1 MFKFICHHCSNLLE
15 HEEDLVGEHVQCDEC
30 EGIFV
35 VDQVELDESALPTL
49 SDPVE
54 GALLPE
60 IEEVAEPSEDA
71 LLAGVDDVAA
81 LSEDVEL
88 AGLENASSSTFPAA
102 APSTAAVGTTTDA
115 QSPSAGKKPIGKR
128 AKIAGAILL
137 GLAAAT
143 GFYMTG
149 HQSDAPAPLEETRSQ
164 QTAALSASPKTAT
177 PTTTAA
183 PTKTAAPAKTAVA
196 AKTAAPATTAVAATT
211 ATPTKRKNSTK
222 PVSQANTP
230 AIDAGG
236 HATPAPKSGSQQSVG
251 AQGQELVLQGRI
263 TGRRH
268 VTKKRM
274 IYELYYGFEGKKIR
288 TSGAGGKN
296 ARNIDYSKHVGKYV
310 TLTGTGKKTDKDIF
324 MYKITRVEPL
334 QGAELDAY
342 LNALNSATTRVF
354 DDSPNALPFAGTWG
368 PRLSLP
374 TGKQP
379 DVVDNF
385 KVSDFAKQ
393 FSKLKSASY
402 VMVNV
407 TQPSGPCYFS
417 APNLELSKISST
429 LNASMPQRD
438 LLGEV
443 LDAIAKDGKKAI
455 VYFACEGF
463 HKGDDTRPQKEKD
476 MRLVWDQYVESMGVS
491 TNELLG
497 QLVVGYY
504 AKQYGSKIHGW
515 WFDGAGVLDKEDRL
529 LWRKLVREGNPE
541 AIVSFNKMAGPPFR
555 STPECDIF
563 GGHPTPRLRE
573 HFWSMV
579 NLPMVE
585 GIEAGAWMD
594 PEGKPVDE
602 PGMGALG
609 HVFMGMQDR
618 WNSGKCEFPPEQ
630 AIEWTQRVLKAG
642 GMYTW
647 HGPRTQSVWAK
658 GQFDLL
664 LKIDAAVSKMR
675 QQN

>member
-1 MFKFICHHCSNLLE
+1 MFKFICHHCSNVLE
-15 HEEDLVGEHVQCDEC
+15 HEEDLTGEYVQCDEC
-30 EGIFV
+30 DGVFV
-35 VDQVELDESALPTL
+35 VDQVELDEAVLPQLSASVEEAPLSAAEDLSAPSEEVVLSEVEDVSALAGEATVSGFEDDSTSTF
-49 SDPVE
+49 SDST
-54 GALLPE
+54 
-60 IEEVAEPSEDA
+60 PSIP
-71 LLAGVDDVAA
+71 
-81 LSEDVEL
+81 DVETT
-88 AGLENASSSTFPAA
+88 ADDESSIAS
-102 APSTAAVGTTTDA
+102 
-115 QSPSAGKKPIGKR
+115 KKPIAKR
-128 AKIAGAILL
+128 IKIAGGILL
-137 GLAAAT
+137 GLCAVIA
-143 GFYMTG
+143 FSMTG
-149 HQSDAPAPLEETRSQ
+149 RQSNEASPLEVTRSQ
-164 QTAALSASPKTAT
+164 QTVAPVAAAKPAKSAATKPAKSAAAKPAKSAAAKPAKSAATKPAKSAAAANSTAVAK
-177 PTTTAA
+177 P
-183 PTKTAAPAKTAVA
+183 AAPAK
-196 AKTAAPATTAVAATT
+196 
-211 ATPTKRKNSTK
+211 
-222 PVSQANTP
+222 
-230 AIDAGG
+230 
-236 HATPAPKSGSQQSVG
+236 APKSGSQQSVG

-296 ARNIDYSKHVGKYV
+296 TRNIDYSKHVGKYV

-334 QGAELDAY
+334 LGAELDAY

-368 PRLSLP
+368 PRLSIP

-497 QLVVGYY
+497 KLVVGYY

-541 AIVSFNKMAGPPFR
+541 GIVSFNKMAGPPFR

-594 PEGKPVDE
+594 PAGKPVDE

>member
-1 MFKFICHHCSNLLE
+1 MFKFICQHCSNVLE
-15 HEEDLVGEHVQCDEC
+15 HEEDLVGEYVQCDEC

-35 VDQVELDESALPTL
+35 VDQVELDTEAELPTL
-49 SDPVE
+49 SEAEADEV
-54 GALLPE
+54 LPE
-60 IEEVAEPSEDA
+60 VEEAETEAALPVDLPSSTSTDFA
-71 LLAGVDDVAA
+71 PQSADVA
-81 LSEDVEL
+81 
-88 AGLENASSSTFPAA
+88 
-102 APSTAAVGTTTDA
+102 TD
-115 QSPSAGKKPIGKR
+115 
-128 AKIAGAILL
+128 
-137 GLAAAT
+137 
-143 GFYMTG
+143 
-149 HQSDAPAPLEETRSQ
+149 SDDLP
-164 QTAALSASPKTAT
+164 
-177 PTTTAA
+177 
-183 PTKTAAPAKTAVA
+183 AAPAKQSTAKWIRIGSGLLLGLCAAIGFYLTVGQSQEPSTVEEPQSLQMPESSADEHSSRMEAADAPHLAAASKAVA
-196 AKTAAPATTAVAATT
+196 ASTAS
-211 ATPTKRKNSTK
+211 PTKTRASAKSTASASSRTVVKAK
-222 PVSQANTP
+222 PS
-230 AIDAGG
+230 DAKRQEVI
-236 HATPAPKSGSQQSVG
+236 ATAPKPRTQESVD

-324 MYKITRVEPL
+324 MYKIARVEPL
-334 QGAELDAY
+334 LGAELDAY
-342 LNALNSATTRVF
+342 LNALKSATTRVF
-354 DDSPNALPFAGTWG
+354 DDSPNGLPFAGTWG

-379 DVVDNF
+379 DVVDDF
-385 KVSDFAKQ
+385 KVSDFTKQ
-393 FSKLKSASY
+393 FSKLKSAAY

-417 APNLELSKISST
+417 APNPELSKISST
-429 LNASMPQRD
+429 LNASMPKRD

-443 LDAIAKDGKKAI
+443 LDAIVKDGKKAI

-497 QLVVGYY
+497 KLVVGYY
-504 AKQYGSKIHGW
+504 AKRYGSKIHGW

-573 HFWSMV
+573 PFWSMV

-585 GIEAGAWMD
+585 AIEAGAWMD

-658 GQFDLL
+658 GQYELL